1 MKTVCTCFLS
11 FVNTSRSVFRK
22 GYHQKAVASG
32 FFVSINSNPQG
43 GLANGPCL
51 GCTHKEMRLLTS
63 QRVNLLEVSQEQ
75 GKLGDGR
82 LADVNSALEIE
93 SRPYGCSSLRMAE
106 SWVSPFLA
114 CPIV

>member
-1 MKTVCTCFLS
+1 MKPLTHALALGFSRRVSTEGSSKGLFCFH
-11 FVNTSRSVFRK
+11 
-22 GYHQKAVASG
+22 G
-32 FFVSINSNPQG
+32 NPQG

-75 GKLGDGR
+75 GRLGDGR
-82 LADVNSALEIE
+82 VTDVNSALEIE
-93 SRPYGCSSLRMAE
+93 SRPYGSSSLRMAE
-106 SWVSPFLA
+106 AWVSPFLA

>member
-1 MKTVCTCFLS
+1 MVLVGDALK
-11 FVNTSRSVFRK
+11 K
-22 GYHQKAVASG
+22 
-32 FFVSINSNPQG
+32 P
-43 GLANGPCL
+43 
-51 GCTHKEMRLLTS
+51 MRLLTS

-106 SWVSPFLA
+106 VWVSPFLA
-114 CPIV
+114 CPIVKCNERNT

>member
-1 MKTVCTCFLS
+1 MKPLRRVSCPEG
-11 FVNTSRSVFRK
+11 VVTSR
-22 GYHQKAVASG
+22 
-32 FFVSINSNPQG
+32 VSTKVLYPKRLFCFHGNPQG

-82 LADVNSALEIE
+82 LAVVNSALEIE
-93 SRPYGCSSLRMAE
+93 SRPYGSSSLRMAE
-106 SWVSPFLA
+106 AWVSPFLA
-114 CPIV
+114 CPMA